1 LVWRRRVKTKLM
13 LLGLGIVLA
22 ATLVVGGCRGGS
34 APQQQGTAPPVAP
47 PGEPAKP
54 AAAAQT
60 AEVPVVIE
68 AYYPMNESHKFIA
81 DYLKSVE
88 AANPGKVKVS
98 VYDMQSEEG
107 RRKWAASGLS
117 CAGVF
122 VNGKTSYELTTD
134 GKTETVA
141 FLQRMEVNWT
151 HQDFERVVKQI
162 LEKAGET
169 FTSPNYQPKP
179 AAPAAAPAA
188 QPEAKPGASGK

>member
-1 LVWRRRVKTKLM
+1 MKTKLM
-13 LLGLGIVLA
+13 LLGIAVVFA
-22 ATLVVGGCRGGS
+22 VTLVVGGCRGGS
-34 APQQQGTAPPVAP
+34 APQQQGTVPPAAP
-47 PGEPAKP
+47 PGEPAEP

-68 AYYPMNESHKFIA
+68 AYYPLNESHKFIA

-151 HQDFERVVKQI
+151 HQDLETVVKQF
-162 LEKAGET
+162 LEKAGQM
-169 FTSPNYQPKP
+169 FSSPKYQRK
-179 AAPAAAPAA
+179 PAA

>member
-1 LVWRRRVKTKLM
+1 VKTKLM
-13 LLGLGIVLA
+13 LFGVAIALSVA
-22 ATLVVGGCRGGS
+22 LVTAGCRTGGGTQEVSTPPAS
-34 APQQQGTAPPVAP
+34 AGQPQATPMATA
-47 PGEPAKP
+47 EEKP
-54 AAAAQT
+54 AA
-60 AEVPVVIE
+60 PVVIE
-68 AYYPMNESHKFIA
+68 AYYPLNESHKFIA

-88 AANPGKVKVS
+88 EANPGKIHVT

-122 VNGKTSYELTTD
+122 VNGKTSYELTTE
-134 GKTETVA
+134 GETETVA

-151 HQDFERVVKQI
+151 HQDFETVVKQI
-162 LEKAGET
+162 LEKAGQT

>member
-1 LVWRRRVKTKLM
+1 MKTKLV
-13 LLGLGIVLA
+13 LLGLGVVVAVALG
-22 ATLVVGGCRGGS
+22 VGGCRGG
-34 APQQQGTAPPVAP
+34 AATQQQGTAPPAAP
-47 PGEPAKP
+47 AGPAEP
-54 AAAAQT
+54 AAAPES
-60 AEVPVVIE
+60 EVPVVIE
-68 AYYPMNESHKFIA
+68 AYYPLNESHKFIA

-98 VYDMQSEEG
+98 VYDMQSNEG
-107 RRKWAASGLS
+107 RRKWASTGLS

-141 FLQRMEVNWT
+141 FLQRMDVMWA

-162 LEKAGET
+162 LERAGQT

-188 QPEAKPGASGK
+188 QPEAKPGVSGK